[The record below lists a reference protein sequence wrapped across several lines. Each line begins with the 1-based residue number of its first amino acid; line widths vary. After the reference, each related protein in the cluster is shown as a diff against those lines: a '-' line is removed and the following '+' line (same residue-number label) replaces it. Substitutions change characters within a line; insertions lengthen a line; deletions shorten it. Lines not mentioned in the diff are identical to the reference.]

1 MKKKRIFLVDDHRMI
16 LDGLQS
22 LLENDD
28 HFETAGTY
36 TSAAEAIKDID
47 SLKPDFIITD
57 ISMPGMN
64 GIEFTAEV
72 KKKYPHIKIIAL
84 TMSGDAGMIEEMTAA
99 GISGYVLKNTGR
111 KELKES
117 LEKVSSGEMFYSTEA
132 AAAML
137 MALRQQKKLREEEEK
152 AHLTP
157 REKEIIKLIA
167 QEYSNAMIAESL
179 FISERTVET
188 HRKNIFR
195 KTNSKNIVGLIKYAM
210 EHKLI

>member
-1 MKKKRIFLVDDHRMI
+1 MRKKRIVFVDDHRMI

-36 TSAAEAIKDID
+36 TSAAEAVKDID
-47 SLKPDFIITD
+47 STKPDLIITD
-57 ISMPGMN
+57 ISMPDMN

-84 TMSGDAGMIEEMTAA
+84 TMSADAAMIEEMTAA

-111 KELKES
+111 KELKEA
-117 LEKVSSGEMFYSTEA
+117 LEKVSSGQMYYSAEA
-132 AAAML
+132 AAAM
-137 MALRQQKKLREEEEK
+137 MTAMRQQKKLHEEAEK
-152 AHLTP
+152 VHLTP

-167 QEYSNAMIAESL
+167 KEYSNAMIAEVL

-195 KTNSKNIVGLIKYAM
+195 KTNTKNVVGLIKYAM
-210 EHKLI
+210 ENKLV

>member
-36 TSAAEAIKDID
+36 TSAAEAIKYID

-195 KTNSKNIVGLIKYAM
+195 KTNTKNIVGLIKYAM

>member
-1 MKKKRIFLVDDHRMI
+1 MRKKRILLVDDHRMI

-22 LLENDD
+22 LLDNDE
-28 HFETAGTY
+28 HFEVTGTF
-36 TSAAEAIKDID
+36 TSAVDALNEIE
-47 SLKPDFIITD
+47 SYTPDFIITD
-57 ISMPGMN
+57 ISMPDMN

-84 TMSGDAGMIEEMTAA
+84 TMSGDAAMIEEMTAA

-111 KELKES
+111 KELKEA
-117 LEKVSSGEMFYSTEA
+117 LEKVSSGEMYYSSEA
-132 AAAML
+132 ASAM
-137 MALRQQKKLREEEEK
+137 MTAMRQQKKLREEEEK

-167 QEYSNAMIAESL
+167 KEYSNAMIAEAL

-195 KTNSKNIVGLIKYAM
+195 KTNTKNIVGLIKYAM
-210 EHKLI
+210 ENKLA

>member
-36 TSAAEAIKDID
+36 TSAAEAIKYID

-137 MALRQQKKLREEEEK
+137 MALRQQKKLRDEEEK

-195 KTNSKNIVGLIKYAM
+195 KTNTKNIVGLIKYAM

>member
-1 MKKKRIFLVDDHRMI
+1 MRKKRIVLVDDHRMI

-22 LLENDD
+22 LLENDE

-36 TSAAEAIKDID
+36 TSAAEALKDID
-47 SLKPDFIITD
+47 HAKPDFIITD

-64 GIEFTAEV
+64 GIEFTSEV
-72 KKKYPHIKIIAL
+72 KKKFPEIKIIAL
-84 TMSGDAGMIEEMTAA
+84 TMSGDASMIEEMTAA
-99 GISGYVLKNTGR
+99 GISGYILKNTGR
-111 KELKES
+111 RELKEA
-117 LEKVSSGEMFYSTEA
+117 LEKVSSGEMYYSAEA
-132 AAAML
+132 AAAM
-137 MALRQQKKLREEEEK
+137 MTSVRKQKQLREEEEK

-167 QEYSNAMIAESL
+167 REYSNAMIAGEL

-195 KTNSKNIVGLIKYAM
+195 KTNTKNIVGLIKYAM
-210 EHKLI
+210 EHNLV